1 MEDTTIVN
9 EEPVI
14 EAPTAE
20 ETVVEPAPLPGEKT
34 ESVKLLESL
43 QKEREKRRELETEL
57 ENLRN
62 QPTADAYSSDEARL
76 LKAEIDRIAR
86 ELESNKQNDQL
97 KSLQTSYPALKDKG
111 SEFQEYLENNK
122 GMRLE
127 VAAKAFLVE
136 NNLFENPTPRK
147 GLERETGGTR
157 VQPKQG
163 RTEEEVAELR
173 KTNYRKYEQELRK
186 GTLWG

>member
-1 MEDTTIVN
+1 MDEPTIVN

-14 EAPTAE
+14 EAPIAE
-20 ETVVEPAPLPGEKT
+20 EIVVEPAPLPGEKT

-62 QPTADAYSSDEARL
+62 QPTADLYSDEGKL
-76 LKAEIDRIAR
+76 LKAEIDRLAK
-86 ELESNKQNDQL
+86 ELESRSQNEQL
-97 KSLQTSYPALKDKG
+97 KTLQTSYPALKDKS